1 MRLPRYLVLLA
12 LVVIAG
18 LLVWL
23 GLGLRGTKVT
33 LATAA
38 RGPAADLVYATGYV
52 EADDPIS
59 VSAQLTAPVKAVLVE
74 EGTPVKRGQPLVVL
88 DEGETRGLLAQAQA
102 QAKGASLDEHRQ
114 LTLFGQGWVTGS
126 ARDAAVASADATH
139 AAVSAAQAKLAQTTV
154 RAGIDGVVLK
164 RDVYP
169 GDLATP
175 GKELLQLGDPARIRV
190 TATVDERDI
199 PRVRVGQKVVMSTD
213 ALPGRILSGHVRAL
227 TPGGDPNQRAF
238 RVRIALD
245 PAVAGT
251 PPLPFGLTLEIN
263 IVTRSEQAAL
273 LVPEGALSGSRVW
286 VVEDGRAHA
295 RTVNHGIIGAGKA
308 EIRTGLSQGDTVIVN
323 PPATLEEGARVR
335 AINEGGWRVR
345 E

>member
-175 GKELLQLGDPARIRV
+175 GKELLELGDPARIRV

-245 PAVAGT
+245 PAAGGAV
-251 PPLPFGLTLEIN
+251 PLPFGLTLEIN
-263 IVTRSEQAAL
+263 IVTRSETAAL
-273 LVPEGALSGSRVW
+273 LVPEGALAGGRVW
-286 VVEDGRAHA
+286 LVRDGRAHA
-295 RTVNHGIIGAGKA
+295 RAVSIGIHGGGKA
-308 EIRTGLSQGDTVIVN
+308 EIRAGLAEGDTVIVN

-335 AINEGGWRVR
+335 G
-345 E
+345 